1 MDQNF
6 QKTLWAT
13 ADKPRSSMDVAEYKH
28 LVLGHMSVD
37 FKGDQ
42 KSRFSVADD
51 QDMHGKSAFSMH
63 DSLGMYSKGQFSV
76 HVPGALE

>member
-6 QKTLWAT
+6 QKVLWAT
-13 ADKPRSSMDVAEYKH
+13 ADKPRSSMDVAGYKH

-42 KSRFSVADD
+42 KSRFSVGDG
-51 QDMHGKSAFSMH
+51 QDMHRKFVFPMH
-63 DSLGMYSKGQFSV
+63 DALGMYSKGQFSV